1 VPSLG
6 AEKELGSGR
15 GRRRIAGVTWSFR
28 PLVVLFSLTL
38 AAAAIGQSRAGVLA
52 APPQQFRLYL
62 APPALQASAPLAG
75 LDVVRTESF
84 VRLPG
89 DADSV
94 FSLGGPGPSGEPH
107 FRLAVEVNEAALK
120 LLTPD
125 PKVEASDTRPRSG
138 GDWKPIDSA
147 GRPYQ
152 LRFGARIIW

>member
-1 VPSLG
+1 VLSLD
-6 AEKELGSGR
+6 AEKRPGFPPR
-15 GRRRIAGVTWSFR
+15 RRRIPNVTR
-28 PLVVLFSLTL
+28 RYGPLLVLFFLAG
-38 AAAAIGQSRAGVLA
+38 AAAVAAQSRVEV
-52 APPQQFRLYL
+52 PSTPSQQFRLFL
-62 APPALQASAPLAG
+62 APPALEASTPPVG
-75 LDVVRTESF
+75 LDAVRTESL

-94 FSLGGPGPSGEPH
+94 FSLGGPGPSGEPR
-107 FRLAVEVNEAALK
+107 FRFAVEVNEATLK

-138 GDWKPIDSA
+138 GDWKPIDAA

>member
-1 VPSLG
+1 MTRWYGPSLVLLSLAGAASAIVPSPVE
-6 AEKELGSGR
+6 APS
-15 GRRRIAGVTWSFR
+15 APS
-28 PLVVLFSLTL
+28 PL
-38 AAAAIGQSRAGVLA
+38 
-52 APPQQFRLYL
+52 FRLFL

-75 LDVVRTESF
+75 LGAVKAESL

-89 DADSV
+89 DPDSV

-107 FRLAVEVNEAALK
+107 FRLAVEVNEATLK

>member
-1 VPSLG
+1 MPRKYGL
-6 AEKELGSGR
+6 
-15 GRRRIAGVTWSFR
+15 
-28 PLVVLFSLTL
+28 LVVLLSL
-38 AAAAIGQSRAGVLA
+38 AGA
-52 APPQQFRLYL
+52 APAIAQSAVEAPSEPPRPFRLFL
-62 APPALQASAPLAG
+62 APPALQVPAPLAG
-75 LDVVRTESF
+75 LGALKSESL

-94 FSLGGPGPSGEPH
+94 FTLGGPGPSGEPRL
-107 FRLAVEVNEAALK
+107 RLAVEVNEATLK
-120 LLTPD
+120 VLSPD

>member
-1 VPSLG
+1 M
-6 AEKELGSGR
+6 
-15 GRRRIAGVTWSFR
+15 TWSHR
-28 PLVVLFSLTL
+28 SLVVLLSLTG
-38 AAAAIGQSRAGVLA
+38 AAAAIGQSRPESLA

-75 LDVVRTESF
+75 LDAVRTESL

-94 FSLGGPGPSGEPH
+94 FSLGGPGPSGEPR
-107 FRLAVEVNEAALK
+107 FRFAVEVNEATLK

-138 GDWKPIDSA
+138 GDWKPIDST